1 MKHASPFTFYFDN
14 VINKI
19 RISIS
24 YSDNISTVEDNPY
37 YFPGLL
43 DIITDQLYVMPL
55 WTSCMITQA
64 KQQFP
69 GRLDF
74 IKTSLS
80 NNFSESN
87 IMHTKHCIFNKR
99 KNLMTSEISC
109 KMYSNIKSKFYRHYE
124 KPIEKSRIST
134 NQKLNNIEEIWKK
147 GKKRNGNKGYWFD
160 NHKNF
165 DFNNWQ
171 FETETD
177 ILNNEQFDEAFDQP
191 KDGSQ
196 YLLNRLVNNEDELI
210 DYTGQMIKKIY
221 YFVNKTNS
229 FSNISYLF
237 QENRLI
243 IEKFIGYSRSLNT
256 IRFTVQ
262 NINDTFNFEAFLK
275 KNQYFI
281 ENEFSV
287 ANCSPNG
294 NCFYNA
300 LSILLF
306 NSEKYYDIIK
316 ICIFYVI
323 LDNFSSFALLAE
335 HNKNGDLKKSLE
347 KYMKDET
354 WANELIIMA
363 ASLYL
368 NRPII
373 SFSVRPNKQIFDLS
387 FDSLFRPLLIAY
399 NMNHFAPIL
408 CKNDPGSDIL
418 LNIINQYS
426 DFKAKF
432 SFKDY

>member
-1 MKHASPFTFYFDN
+1 MHFPSL
-14 VINKI
+14 I
-19 RISIS
+19 
-24 YSDNISTVEDNPY
+24 PY
-37 YFPGLL
+37 LIFIPNL
-43 DIITDQLYVMPL
+43 
-55 WTSCMITQA
+55 A
-64 KQQFP
+64 QQVP
-69 GRLDF
+69 DG
-74 IKTSLS
+74 
-80 NNFSESN
+80 
-87 IMHTKHCIFNKR
+87 
-99 KNLMTSEISC
+99 
-109 KMYSNIKSKFYRHYE
+109 
-124 KPIEKSRIST
+124 
-134 NQKLNNIEEIWKK
+134 WK
-147 GKKRNGNKGYWFD
+147 
-160 NHKNF
+160 
-165 DFNNWQ
+165 
-171 FETETD
+171 
-177 ILNNEQFDEAFDQP
+177 
-191 KDGSQ
+191 
-196 YLLNRLVNNEDELI
+196 
-210 DYTGQMIKKIY
+210 
-221 YFVNKTNS
+221 
-229 FSNISYLF
+229 
-237 QENRLI
+237 
-243 IEKFIGYSRSLNT
+243 
-256 IRFTVQ
+256 
-262 NINDTFNFEAFLK
+262 
-275 KNQYFI
+275 
-281 ENEFSV
+281 
-287 ANCSPNG
+287 
-294 NCFYNA
+294 
-300 LSILLF
+300 F